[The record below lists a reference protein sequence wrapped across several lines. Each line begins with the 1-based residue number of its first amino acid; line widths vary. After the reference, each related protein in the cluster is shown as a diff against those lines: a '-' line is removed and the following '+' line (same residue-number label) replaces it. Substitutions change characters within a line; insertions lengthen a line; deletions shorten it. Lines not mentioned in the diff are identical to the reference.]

1 MRLNPDLSEP
11 LYLQLA
17 DEIIQAIKSGAYK
30 KGDKL
35 PSEGE
40 FVARFEVSR
49 VTVRKALKELENNN
63 YLDRR
68 QGKGT
73 FIRMEKIYKQLS
85 QSTIGFSELC
95 RNQNK
100 VPGAKV
106 IKSIIEEATEQDK
119 AELGLTG
126 SDKVFVLERIRYADE
141 MPVSVEVSRF
151 TEDFS
156 FLINEDL
163 NSKNSLYEILCKKYN
178 IIFANSKKSLEVI
191 FCQSVALSKYLNIP
205 KGYPLL
211 VITSVVSTTNG
222 NRAYRSLQYIAGD
235 KFKITI

>member
-1 MRLNPDLSEP
+1 MELNPDLSEP

-17 DEIIQAIKSGAYK
+17 HEIIQAIECGAYK

-40 FVARFEVSR
+40 FVARYEVSR
-49 VTVRKALKELENNN
+49 VTVRKALEAVENKN

-68 QGKGT
+68 RGKGT
-73 FIRMEKIYKQLS
+73 FVRMEKISKQLS
-85 QSTIGFSELC
+85 QSTISFSELC
-95 RNQNK
+95 RTQNK

-106 IKSIIEEATEQDK
+106 IKSVIEDATEQDK
-119 AELGLTG
+119 AELGLAE

-141 MPVSVEVSRF
+141 VPVSVEISRF
-151 TEDFS
+151 PENFS

-163 NSKNSLYEILCKKYN
+163 NNKNSLYEILRDKYN

-211 VITSVVSTTNG
+211 LITSIVATTNG
-222 NRAYRSLQYIAGD
+222 NQAYLSFQYIAGD